1 MTTPNPGVE
10 AARRL
15 AHMGYRF
22 TLDGDKIKAKYE
34 GPGDPDPDQVA
45 PLIELL
51 REHKDEVRRY
61 LSQAQTGGAAA
72 STLERM
78 LTCHDCGHFR
88 PAVSPNPTQ
97 AWGRCLD
104 RGKGRYG
111 CAMPCDRFSMQE
123 TPTTGRLV
131 HG

>member
-1 MTTPNPGVE
+1 MKTIQVLQE
-10 AARRL
+10 LKRI
-15 AHMGYRF
+15 GYRF
-22 TLDGDKIKAKYE
+22 EVSGGRVRYHYT
-34 GPGDPDPDQVA
+34 GPGDPDPAQVA
-45 PLIELL
+45 PLLAML
-51 REHKDEVRRY
+51 REHRDEVRRY
-61 LSQAQTGGAAA
+61 LSQAQAAQVP
-72 STLERM
+72 ERM

-104 RGKGRYG
+104 RNKGRYG
-111 CAMPCDRFSMQE
+111 CAMPCDRFSMQK